1 MTQHVIDRVTP
12 GRPVPPD
19 VRYGSP
25 TVEKLINYVMREGKK
40 SLARRIVYRAFDIVQ
55 EKTGENPLE
64 VFFKAMAN
72 CMPKLETRSRRV
84 GGSAYQVPYE
94 VEEDRQRTLALR
106 WLVEAARERSERDM
120 AERLAAEMLDAL
132 KNQGKAIEKKNEAH
146 RMAEANRPFAHYRW

>member
-1 MTQHVIDRVTP
+1 MTQHALDRAIP
-12 GRPVPPD
+12 GRPVAPD
-19 VRYGSP
+19 VRYQSP
-25 TVEKLINYVMREGKK
+25 LVEKLINYVMRKGKK

-55 EKTGENPLE
+55 EKTGENALD
-64 VFFKAMAN
+64 VYFKALAN

-106 WLVEAARERSERDM
+106 WLVGAARERGERDM
-120 AERLAAEMLDAL
+120 AERLAAEMLDAF
-132 KNQGKAIEKKNEAH
+132 KNQGKAIEKKNETH

>member
-1 MTQHVIDRVTP
+1 MTQHVMDRVIP

-25 TVEKLINYVMREGKK
+25 TVEKLINCVMREGKK

-55 EKTGENPLE
+55 EKTGENALE
-64 VFFKAMAN
+64 VFFKALGN

-106 WLVEAARERSERDM
+106 WLVGAARERSERNM
-120 AERLAAEMLDAL
+120 AERLAAEILDAL
-132 KNQGKAIEKKNEAH
+132 KNQGKAVEKKNEAH

>member
-1 MTQHVIDRVTP
+1 MAQHVMDRAVP
-12 GRPVPPD
+12 GRPVLPD
-19 VRYGSP
+19 VRYQSLL
-25 TVEKLINYVMREGKK
+25 TEKLINYVMREGKK
-40 SLARRIVYRAFDIVQ
+40 SVARRIVYRAFQIVQ
-55 EKTGENPLE
+55 EKTGEDALE
-64 VFFKAMAN
+64 VFFKALGN

-106 WLVEAARERSERDM
+106 WLVGAARERGERNM
-120 AERLAAEMLDAL
+120 AERLAAEMLDAI